1 MFNAYC
7 LCTRTYIIQMVHIII
22 VAAILSGFFF
32 NVFLRWRLNEFYWF
46 LLLAVW
52 SVWLT
57 WAKTMRMAAVAYLTS
72 ITIMFTCRTS
82 TNSIQQNSTFAAFL
96 KQIFTST
103 TDDFGLCRS
112 HSVTITIFSFY
123 LINFI
128 KNFSRRSFSYLCHH
142 YFWSCLMYICY
153 IAKCLFWINSYF
165 LLPKYT
171 SKWAV
176 RWRTVTSAAR
186 SSMDIYSRL
195 HFIWNFFCN
204 TDYSLL
210 SRRNNW
216 LWWNFCLTSLIF

>member
-7 LCTRTYIIQMVHIII
+7 LCTWSYIIEMVHIVI
-22 VAAILSGFFF
+22 VAAILSGFLFDI
-32 NVFLRWRLNEFYWF
+32 FLRWRLYELYWF

-57 WAKTMRMAAVAYLTS
+57 RTKTMRMTTVAYLTS
-72 ITIMFTCRTS
+72 ITIMFACRTS

-103 TDDFGLCRS
+103 THDFGLCRS

-128 KNFSRRSFSYLCHH
+128 KIFSRRSFSYLCHH
-142 YFWSCLMYICY
+142 YFWSCLVYICH
-153 IAKCLFWINSYF
+153 ITNRLFWINSYF
-165 LLPKYT
+165 LLSKYT
-171 SKWAV
+171 SKWVV
-176 RWRTVTSAAR
+176 RWRTVTSTAR
-186 SSMDIYSRL
+186 SSMDIHSRL
-195 HFIWNFFCN
+195 HFIWNLFSN

-216 LWWNFCLTSLIF
+216 LWWNFSLTSLIF